1 MKKILLISNMY
12 PNEDNPFYGIFV
24 KNSLDIL
31 ADANY
36 DIKKIVL
43 YKENKKA
50 KKAVNYLIYYLK
62 IMFNLLFQNYNCVYV
77 HYASHNALPIIIA
90 KKLKGK
96 LLIYT
101 NVHGSDVVPETKIQQ
116 RLQPLVQKLLD
127 CSSKIIV
134 PSDYFKNY
142 ISSQFR
148 QNHGK
153 LFVFPS
159 GGINPDVFFMETN
172 TKNTTQESVIG
183 YVGRIDKD
191 KGWEDLLEAFNTLDV
206 NIKVKLVIVGNG
218 KQYNSMLQMIEN
230 HSRKRDIILYDMLKQ
245 QELRKI
251 YNELDL
257 FVFPTKRKG
266 ESLGLV
272 GIEAMACGTP
282 VLGSKIA
289 GLQSYI
295 EDGSN
300 GLFFTPGNVTELKNK
315 MIEFLN
321 MSSSERETM
330 KQEAL
335 NTARLFE
342 RDSVKNQLLYA
353 FK

>member
-1 MKKILLISNMY
+1 MKKLLLISNMY
-12 PNEDNPFYGIFV
+12 PNESNPFYGVFV
-24 KNSLDIL
+24 KNSIDIL
-31 ADANY
+31 EDANY
-36 DIKKIVL
+36 DITKIVL

-50 KKAVNYLIYYLK
+50 KKAVMYFIYYLK
-62 IMFNLLFQNYNCVYV
+62 ILFNLLFKNFDCVYV
-77 HYASHNALPIIIA
+77 HYASHNALPITMA
-90 KKLKGK
+90 KMLKRK

-116 RLQPLVQKLLD
+116 KLQPLVQKLLD

-134 PSDYFKNY
+134 PSEYFKNY

-148 QNHGK
+148 QTSEK
-153 LFVFPS
+153 IFIFPS
-159 GGINPDVFFMETN
+159 GGINPDVFFMEEN
-172 TKNTTQESVIG
+172 SKSDEEYIFG
-183 YVGRIDKD
+183 FVGRIDKD
-191 KGWEDLLEAFNTLDV
+191 KGWEDLLEAFNTIDV
-206 NIKVKLVIVGNG
+206 NNKIKLVIVGNG
-218 KQYNSMLQMIEN
+218 KQYNSMLQVIEN
-230 HSRKRDIILYDMLKQ
+230 HSRKKDIILYDMLKQ
-245 QELRKI
+245 HELRKI

-295 EDGSN
+295 EDGKN
-300 GLFFTPGNVTELKNK
+300 GLFFTPGNVTELREK
-315 MIEFLN
+315 MIDFLN
-321 MSSSERETM
+321 MSSSEREAM
-330 KQEAL
+330 KLEAL

-342 RDSVKNQLLYA
+342 KDSVKNQLLYA